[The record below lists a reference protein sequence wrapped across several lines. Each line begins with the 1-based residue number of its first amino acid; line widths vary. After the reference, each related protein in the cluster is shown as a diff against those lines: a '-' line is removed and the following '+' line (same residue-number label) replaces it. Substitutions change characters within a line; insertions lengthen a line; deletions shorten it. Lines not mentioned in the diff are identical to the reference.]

1 MSKLKL
7 MDNIYKADLST
18 FYLFEGVIYRQQNY
32 CIIVENEM
40 RDILFSYT

>member
-7 MDNIYKADLST
+7 MDHIYKADLST

-32 CIIVENEM
+32 GIIGKNVM
-40 RDILFSYT
+40 WIFC